1 VRCEDNFFG
10 ERADVSRE
18 IFAAARMKLDVA
30 KVSVRV
36 FETGYFRYDITRV
49 IELCND
55 NDSYLFRLDLCTI
68 RSMHVHRETLPTSQ
82 LLVSIHFNRL

>member
-1 VRCEDNFFG
+1 
-10 ERADVSRE
+10 VSRRLSRD
-18 IFAAARMKLDVA
+18 FRGRAVKLDVA

-55 NDSYLFRLDLCTI
+55 NDSAYLFRLDLCTI
-68 RSMHVHRETLPTSQ
+68 RSVHVHRETLPTSQ
-82 LLVSIHFNRL
+82 FLVSIRFNRL